1 MMTTDTKK
9 SKTLL
14 EVKDLCKHYP
24 IRKGLF
30 SRISGYVYAVD
41 GISFTINEG
50 ETLGL
55 VGESGCGKST
65 VGRTILKLIEPSR
78 GEIIWRGE
86 RIDGLSRSQMR
97 PYRQQ
102 IQAVFQDPYS
112 SLNPRMRSADIVS
125 EPLRNFESLSRA
137 QGRERVS
144 ALFERVGL
152 RPDQMLRFP
161 HEFSGG
167 MRQRVMIA
175 IAIACNP
182 KLLFADEPTT
192 ALDVTVQAQI
202 LQLLRELREDLKMS
216 MVLVTHD
223 LGVVAG
229 NTDYVAV
236 MYAGEVVE
244 YAPTKKLFADMRM
257 PYTEALLESIPKVD
271 HKSGTRLA
279 MIAGRLPDPTDR
291 GSGCSFAPRC
301 KYAQE
306 KCHKEHPE
314 LKKDPDGHLYR
325 CWFPIGEAK

>member
-1 MMTTDTKK
+1 LNPVRRIGSQLSEGLRVRLGM
-9 SKTLL
+9 SKADALVRSKELL
-14 EVKDLCKHYP
+14 ELV
-24 IRKGLF
+24 
-30 SRISGYVYAVD
+30 RIPNAAA
-41 GISFTINEG
+41 
-50 ETLGL
+50 
-55 VGESGCGKST
+55 
-65 VGRTILKLIEPSR
+65 ILKSF
-78 GEIIWRGE
+78 
-86 RIDGLSRSQMR
+86 
-97 PYRQQ
+97 PYQ
-102 IQAVFQDPYS
+102 
-112 SLNPRMRSADIVS
+112 L
-125 EPLRNFESLSRA
+125 
-137 QGRERVS
+137 
-144 ALFERVGL
+144 
-152 RPDQMLRFP
+152 
-161 HEFSGG
+161 SGG

-236 MYAGEVVE
+236 MYAGEIVE
-244 YAPTKKLFADMRM
+244 YAPTTKLFADMRM
-257 PYTEALLESIPKVD
+257 PYTEALLDSIPKID
-271 HKSGTRLA
+271 HKLGTRLA

-291 GSGCSFAPRC
+291 GAGCSFAPRC

-325 CWFPIGEAK
+325 CWFPIGVAK

>member
-1 MMTTDTKK
+1 RVRLGM
-9 SKTLL
+9 SKADALARSKELL
-14 EVKDLCKHYP
+14 ELV
-24 IRKGLF
+24 
-30 SRISGYVYAVD
+30 RIPNAAAVLK
-41 GISFTINEG
+41 SF
-50 ETLGL
+50 
-55 VGESGCGKST
+55 
-65 VGRTILKLIEPSR
+65 
-78 GEIIWRGE
+78 
-86 RIDGLSRSQMR
+86 
-97 PYRQQ
+97 PYQ
-102 IQAVFQDPYS
+102 
-112 SLNPRMRSADIVS
+112 L
-125 EPLRNFESLSRA
+125 
-137 QGRERVS
+137 
-144 ALFERVGL
+144 
-152 RPDQMLRFP
+152 
-161 HEFSGG
+161 SGG

-306 KCHKEHPE
+306 KCHNEHPE